1 MEKIGVAIADL
12 VVGNL
17 SYKRQ
22 EEHIKKYIKAAKMP
36 ANAVFKK
43 FIASLFRKPFLS
55 TVAPNTESSKLPAVP
70 AIIIM
75 SEYLFQPQE

>member
-1 MEKIGVAIADL
+1 MEKKGVVTVDF
-12 VVGNL
+12 VVSSL
-17 SYKRQ
+17 SYERQ
-22 EEHIKKYIKAAKMP
+22 AEHIKRYITAAKPP

-43 FIASLFRKPFLS
+43 FTVSLFIKPFLS